1 MEEGIYDLMR
11 EKEEHLWWFRGR
23 RAVID
28 AFLARA
34 GLSGP
39 LRVLDAGCGTGGNF
53 ASYALYGELEGV
65 DPSPAAVDYCHRRGF
80 SGVVCGDAE
89 RLPFDD
95 GRFDLVTAT
104 DVLEHVSDDRRALA
118 EMRRVASSGGV
129 LLLTVPA
136 YRWLWSPEDEGL
148 GHHRRYTY
156 GRLRERLIEAGWAP
170 ALHSYF
176 NTILLPP
183 IAIAKRLVRTST
195 SVNDLERTPGWLDC
209 ALLQPM
215 RLEAALIRRGARL
228 PAGVSLGVVC
238 RRS

>member
-1 MEEGIYDLMR
+1 VEEGIYDLMR
-11 EKEEHLWWFRGR
+11 EKEEHHWWFRGR

-28 AFLARA
+28 AFLVRA
-34 GLSGP
+34 GLTGP

-53 ASYALYGELEGV
+53 ASYARFGELEGI
-65 DPSPAAVDYCHRRGF
+65 DPSPAAVEYCRRRGF

-95 GRFDLVTAT
+95 GRFGLVTAT
-104 DVLEHVSDDRRALA
+104 DVLEHVADDRTALA
-118 EMRRVASSGGV
+118 EMRRVASSNGA
-129 LLLTVPA
+129 LLITVPA
-136 YRWLWSPEDEGL
+136 YRWLWSPEDERL

-156 GRLRERLIEAGWAP
+156 GRLRERLTEAGWTP
-170 ALHSYF
+170 VSNSYF
-176 NTILLPP
+176 NPILMPP
-183 IAIAKRLVRTST
+183 IAVAKRLVRS
-195 SVNDLERTPGWLDC
+195 SASGNDLERTPGWLDG